1 MNSLHAFGC
10 RARRAT
16 QRGNVFRCEAKAKE
30 LLIID
35 IAELR
40 SDALLRR
47 VVFRQNEP
55 PHQARSSD
63 LAPCGGYG
71 DALLQTIGSF
81 EMPLGDCGIS
91 PRAIETLSG
100 YYLWPPNVADQPDVA
115 KQPGHDDRRIKPDA
129 NVNRK
134 KRNK

>member
-71 DALLQTIGSF
+71 DALLQMIGQFRNAPRRLRYLAESNRNSF
-81 EMPLGDCGIS
+81 RL
-91 PRAIETLSG
+91 LSAATKCSR
-100 YYLWPPNVADQPDVA
+100 PA
-115 KQPGHDDRRIKPDA
+115 RCS
-129 NVNRK
+129 
-134 KRNK
+134 